1 MSEGMA
7 GQLARDIEILADL
20 FTAGGWSEIR
30 LESKGLSVL
39 LSTDRT
45 TPSLGSA
52 GPAAPTAPL
61 PATTPA
67 AASVVEESPVSSE
80 ALPDGAINPDWS
92 VVLAPNLGTF
102 YRSPKPGAA
111 PFVEVGQRVE
121 PNTEI
126 CLIEVMKLFTSVT
139 AGMAGTVRHIAV
151 ADAELVEGGQALLYI
166 ERD

>member
-20 FTAGGWSEIR
+20 FNAGGWSEIR

-92 VVLAPNLGTF
+92 VVLAPNLGTSTVLPSRVPL
-102 YRSPKPGAA
+102 RSWRSASGLN
-111 PFVEVGQRVE
+111 R
-121 PNTEI
+121 I
-126 CLIEVMKLFTSVT
+126 RRSV
-139 AGMAGTVRHIAV
+139 
-151 ADAELVEGGQALLYI
+151 
-166 ERD
+166 